1 MDELVLLKEGV
12 GRVLALIGL
21 GLMVG
26 AAGAGSAWGLG
37 ITGSAVIGTIKRK
50 PEAFGSSLVL
60 AALPSSQGL
69 YGFVAFV
76 LYSNIISPEI
86 SLLQGAVVLGA
97 GLAIGLAC
105 LISAIHQGNIC
116 ANGIAALGGGHN
128 VFGNTLILAVFP
140 ELYAILSLVAA
151 ILMMGLKVK

>member
-1 MDELVLLKEGV
+1 MDELVLLKEGL

-76 LYSNIISPEI
+76 LYSNVISSQL
-86 SLLQGAVVLGA
+86 SLLQGAVALGA

-105 LISAIHQGNIC
+105 LVSAIHQGNIC

-151 ILMMGLKVK
+151 ILMMGILGK

>member
-1 MDELVLLKEGV
+1 MGELVLLKEGL
-12 GRVLALIGL
+12 GYVLGLIGL

-37 ITGSAVIGTIKRK
+37 ITGSAVVGTLKRK

-76 LYSNIISPEI
+76 LYSNHISAEL

-97 GLAIGLAC
+97 GIAIGLAC
-105 LISAIHQGNIC
+105 FVSAIHQGNIC

-151 ILMMGLKVK
+151 ILMMGLLGK

>member
-1 MDELVLLKEGV
+1 MDELVLLKEGL

-76 LYSNIISPEI
+76 LYSNVISSQL
-86 SLLQGAVVLGA
+86 SLLQGAVALGA
-97 GLAIGLAC
+97 GVAIGLAC
-105 LISAIHQGNIC
+105 LVSAIHQGNIC

-151 ILMMGLKVK
+151 ILMMGILGK

>member
-1 MDELVLLKEGV
+1 MEDLVLLKEGL
-12 GRVLALIGL
+12 GYVLALIGL

-37 ITGSAVIGTIKRK
+37 ITGSSVIGTIKRK

-76 LYSNIISPEI
+76 LYSNVISPEL
-86 SLLQGAVVLGA
+86 SLLQGAVALGA

-105 LISAIHQGNIC
+105 LVSAIHQGNIC

-151 ILMMGLKVK
+151 ILMMGLLGK